1 MNTFVPNLLEGQA
14 AVITGG
20 GSGLGLAIA
29 EAYASHGASVLIAS
43 RNAERLEAAG
53 KQLARHGHPVETFPL
68 DVRKS
73 ADVDRM
79 IDHAWEKFGRLDHLV
94 NNAAGNFFSPASQ
107 MSDNAFAA
115 VLNID
120 LFGTFY
126 CSRAAAQRWQ
136 DKDKPGR
143 ILNISMTLHYRGFPG
158 MVHAS
163 SAKAG
168 IDAMTH
174 TLAVEWAPLIRVNAI
189 APGPIPRKES
199 RKPSKSVVSSRC
211 RRTPSRWD
219 GGQARG
225 HRPSGAVPGLARG
238 GLDYRDH
245 PGGGR
250 RRVAQPPHA
259 PAVSLTPGLR
269 WPAPHSWRSAA
280 R

>member
-189 APGPIPRKES
+189 APGPIPTEGVKKAFEIGGQFALPENAIPLGRWG
-199 RKPSKSVVSSRC
+199 KPEDIGQAALFLASPAADWITGTILVV
-211 RRTPSRWD
+211 D
-219 GGQARG
+219 GGEWLS
-225 HRPSGAVPGLARG
+225 RPMPQL
-238 GLDYRDH
+238 
-245 PGGGR
+245 
-250 RRVAQPPHA
+250 
-259 PAVSLTPGLR
+259 
-269 WPAPHSWRSAA
+269 
-280 R
+280 